1 MRTPEPPARQ
11 PPTRQTLAYGALA
24 APLAFGGLPLYIHAP
39 DFYAADLGVGLAALG
54 LMLAVLRIAD
64 AIQDPLVGWAG
75 DRWPGARPAMMVA
88 GGVILSL
95 GVAGLFAPAGAG
107 VPGGLLG
114 WFAAMMLLASLGH
127 SLIGVN
133 LTTFG
138 GVWRAAPAAKARI
151 SGAREGAGLI
161 GLILAV
167 TLPAALAPMLGRQGA
182 LLVLAGVLALGLTV
196 CLPVFLR
203 WRRDV
208 VLELTPQPGAAPDWR
223 ALAGFYGVVALVLL
237 SAALPAALILML
249 VRDLLGAE
257 DLAGLFLLAYFLAA
271 LPGAWLAARL
281 AARHGA
287 ARVWAGAL
295 ILSVGGFAGAL
306 ALEPGATGLFLVICL
321 ATGLTFGADLVLPP
335 AILSE
340 RIGAARAEGAA
351 TRAHAGLAFLTKAAL
366 ALAGALALPL
376 LAQAGFRP
384 GAANTEQALDALR
397 WLYGGLP
404 LGLRLLAIALLV
416 HLLRKGR
423 L

>member
-1 MRTPEPPARQ
+1 MHTPE
-11 PPTRQTLAYGALA
+11 PPTRQTLAYAALA

-54 LMLAVLRIAD
+54 LVLALLRVAD
-64 AIQDPLVGWAG
+64 AVQDPLVGWAG

-88 GGVILSL
+88 GGVILAL
-95 GVAGLFAPAGAG
+95 GVAGLFAPAG
-107 VPGGLLG
+107 PSLLG

-127 SLIGVN
+127 SLISVN
-133 LTTFG
+133 LTTYG

-151 SGAREGAGLI
+151 SGMREGAGLI

-167 TLPAALAPMLGRQGA
+167 TLPAALAPLLGRQGA
-182 LLVLAGVLALGLTV
+182 LLVLAGVLALGLAV

-203 WRRDV
+203 WRRGV
-208 VLELTPQPGAAPDWR
+208 VLELTLQPGAAPDWR
-223 ALAGFYGVVALVLL
+223 ALAGFYGVAALVLL
-237 SAALPAALILML
+237 SAALPAALFLML

-271 LPGAWLAARL
+271 LPGAWLAAKL

-287 ARVWAGAL
+287 ARVWAAAL
-295 ILSVGGFAGAL
+295 VLSVAGFAGAL
-306 ALEPGATGLFLVICL
+306 ALGPGATGLFLIICL

-340 RIGAARAEGAA
+340 RIGAAQAEGAA

-366 ALAGALALPL
+366 ALAGAIALPL
-376 LAQAGFRP
+376 LAQVGFRP
-384 GAANTEQALDALR
+384 GTANTEQALDALR
-397 WLYGGLP
+397 WLYGGVP
-404 LGLRLLAIALLV
+404 LGLRLLAIGLLI
-416 HLLRKGR
+416 HLHRKGR
-423 L
+423 I